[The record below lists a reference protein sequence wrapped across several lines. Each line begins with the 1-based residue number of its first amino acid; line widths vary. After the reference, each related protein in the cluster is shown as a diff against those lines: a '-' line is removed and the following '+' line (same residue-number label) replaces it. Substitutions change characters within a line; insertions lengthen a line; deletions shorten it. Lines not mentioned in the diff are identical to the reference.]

1 MHHKKGDKKKSF
13 CRLDLI
19 IYFAPPQ
26 PPSLDLVA
34 APQLASVVLLGAAP
48 QPASPDLP
56 AAPQV
61 ASAALDDLGA
71 RLTGA
76 PLAALVAF

>member
-1 MHHKKGDKKKSF
+1 M
-13 CRLDLI
+13 
-19 IYFAPPQ
+19 
-26 PPSLDLVA
+26 A

-61 ASAALDDLGA
+61 ASAALDELGA

-76 PLAALVAF
+76 PLAALATLYSGLLG

>member
-1 MHHKKGDKKKSF
+1 M
-13 CRLDLI
+13 
-19 IYFAPPQ
+19 
-26 PPSLDLVA
+26 A

-61 ASAALDDLGA
+61 ASAALDELGA